1 MTDLFSIGQ
10 FTVDKEE
17 RKKSPRF
24 AFLKISATTHLA
36 HLRSLQNHYATY
48 WQPQK
53 SQILPILR
61 KITGYDQYICTLIE
75 A

>member
-36 HLRSLQNHYATY
+36 HLRLLQHHYTTQL
-48 WQPQK
+48 QPQK
-53 SQILPILR
+53 SQILPIL
-61 KITGYDQYICTLIE
+61 KK
-75 A
+75 